1 MRVSARAEVRGASEW
16 LVWSDG
22 RTYASLGPVASS
34 IEALVGPGVPLRDAI
49 PTADDA
55 ERLFAAAFQRLRAE
69 PRIIRED

>member
-1 MRVSARAEVRGASEW
+1 MRVSAQGDVRGSKEW

-22 RTYASLGPVASS
+22 RTYSSLGPVASS

-49 PTADDA
+49 PTADEA
-55 ERLFAAAFQRLRAE
+55 ERLFGEAFKRLRTE